1 MARVEKPRGL
11 RDEANVG
18 PDPRRA
24 RELRPM
30 KDLKWKVADGEPD
43 IRGWT
48 VFASTGRELGVI
60 DELLVDS
67 EAREVVMLDIDLKR
81 DDRHTLAPLR
91 AAWIDRPAKRVVVDA
106 RELGADDALPALPR
120 AGAITDEDVTRFN
133 DGYVRAYGDRGYE
146 ADRTYRLRRGDD
158 ELRFGPAPLTDRR
171 GKLADTAEHR
181 TPQRLLDPGVPV
193 TGTPVTGTPV
203 TGTPVTGTTAAGAAA
218 AGAATGAYFDESRD
232 INRELAD
239 LPRDRAAAKDDLRA
253 RDEREIERIP
263 EPDGIEP
270 RELDGRVRIDEG
282 ATVDASTP
290 VAGVR
295 YPDENH
301 PRHSY
306 GRVEDVVDD
315 RADRRYDDRVVSR
328 HHHVDELTDAEAA
341 DAERRL
347 AETSDGRVRY
357 RNYAED
363 AGRPDDLR
371 P

>member
-1 MARVEKPRGL
+1 MARTEKPRGL

-24 RELRPM
+24 RELRPL

-43 IRGWT
+43 IRGWA
-48 VFASTGRELGVI
+48 VYASTGRELGIV
-60 DELLVDS
+60 DELLVDA
-67 EAREVVMLDIDLKR
+67 EAGEVVMLDIDLKR

-106 RELGADDALPALPR
+106 RELGAEETLPALPR
-120 AGAITDEDVTRFN
+120 AGALSDDEVTRFN

-146 ADRTYRLRRGDD
+146 ADRQYRLRRGDD
-158 ELRFGPAPLTDRR
+158 ELRFGRAPHADRHPPAEVVD
-171 GKLADTAEHR
+171 EHR
-181 TPQRLLDPGVPV
+181 TPRRLLDEARVD
-193 TGTPVTGTPV
+193 
-203 TGTPVTGTTAAGAAA
+203 AAA
-218 AGAATGAYFDESRD
+218 AGAAGAAAGAANDAYLDESRN

-239 LPRDRAAAKDDLRA
+239 LPRERAVAKDEARAERRVA
-253 RDEREIERIP
+253 RDEAGVESL
-263 EPDGIEP
+263 PDSSLIDP
-270 RELDGRVRIDEG
+270 RELDARVRIDEG
-282 ATVDASTP
+282 GTVDASTP
-290 VAGVR
+290 VAAVR

-306 GRVEDVVDD
+306 GRLDD
-315 RADRRYDDRVVSR
+315 QHDDQHDDLVVSR
-328 HHHVDELTDAEAA
+328 HRRADDVVEDVDATE
-341 DAERRL
+341 AERRL
-347 AETSDGRVRY
+347 GETGDGRVRY

>member
-24 RELRPM
+24 RELRPL
-30 KDLKWKVADGEPD
+30 KDMKWKVADGEPD
-43 IRGWT
+43 IRGWP
-48 VFASTGRELGVI
+48 VFASTGRVLGVV
-60 DELLVDS
+60 DELIVDA

-81 DDRHTLAPLR
+81 DDRHTLAPVR

-106 RELGADDALPALPR
+106 RELGADETLPVLPR
-120 AGAITDEDVTRFN
+120 AGEMTDDDVNRFN

-146 ADRTYRLRRGDD
+146 ADRTYRLRRGDE
-158 ELRFGPAPLTDRR
+158 ELRFGPAPLVDRR
-171 GKLADTAEHR
+171 AQLADTTEHR
-181 TPQRLLDPGVPV
+181 TPQRLIDPNTPVAPV
-193 TGTPVTGTPV
+193 TPVRPATPV
-203 TGTPVTGTTAAGAAA
+203 AGSTDA
-218 AGAATGAYFDESRD
+218 AYFDESRM

-253 RDEREIERIP
+253 RAERVIESL
-263 EPDGIEP
+263 PDAEGIEP
-270 RELDGRVRIDEG
+270 RELDARVRIDEG
-282 ATVDASTP
+282 ATVDESTP

-306 GRVEDVVDD
+306 GRVEDVVDE
-315 RADRRYDDRVVSR
+315 RYDDRVVSR
-328 HHHVDELTDAEAA
+328 HRHVDDVADPDAA